1 MKQPMEIGCMA
12 LEPMSEIWPG
22 DKELVMTSIYKKIT
36 VTQNNAYQKR
46 G

>member
-1 MKQPMEIGCMA
+1 MKQPMDIGYMA
-12 LEPMSEIWPG
+12 LEPMSEIWAG

-36 VTQNNAYQKR
+36 FTQNNAYEKR